1 MQIVVGDELRY
12 LQSRC
17 SSKKQLEYDCTNRVN
32 VTKLS
37 DLFGLHILFENHEFL
52 YVISLF
58 VDKSIFLHDDS
69 AQIVTDLHLLW

>member
-12 LQSRC
+12 LQSRR
-17 SSKKQLEYDCTNRVN
+17 STKKQFEYDRTNRVN
-32 VTKLS
+32 VTQLS

-69 AQIVTDLHLLW
+69 TQIVTDVHLLW